1 MTGII
6 ILLMIEEAYCQGSFQ
21 TNLNKACTENNFTKF
36 KYEIS
41 HDAAVMFVRDL
52 SANPTA
58 SVPLPKP
65 KSRGQTRTRS
75 LSQGFA
81 LLETPTGSRSLKS
94 VRDMHKHLANTYD
107 VESDYCES
115 DVSGRPKRPRLS
127 PNKTTNQGTLNDI
140 RCRLEEQTYIINTE
154 KDSEISTGIEEISVK
169 DLLTIYET
177 SNSEL
182 SATRRQVIE
191 ALLSQ
196 AIDMDQSM
204 TINANIIR
212 VREDFS

>member
-1 MTGII
+1 MLVLG
-6 ILLMIEEAYCQGSFQ
+6 
-21 TNLNKACTENNFTKF
+21 
-36 KYEIS
+36 
-41 HDAAVMFVRDL
+41 
-52 SANPTA
+52 
-58 SVPLPKP
+58 
-65 KSRGQTRTRS
+65 
-75 LSQGFA
+75 LSQGSA
-81 LLETPTGSRSLKS
+81 LQQTPTRSMSLRS
-94 VRDMHKHLANTYD
+94 VRDMRKHIANTYND
-107 VESDYCES
+107 IESDSCAS
-115 DVSGRPKRPRLS
+115 DVSARTKRPRYS
-127 PNKTTNQGTLNDI
+127 PNKTTNLGALNDI
-140 RCRLEEQTYIINTE
+140 RGRLEEQTYIINTE

-169 DLLTIYET
+169 DLLTMYET